1 MLNKTYNP
9 QINTSTDFMKSSLH
23 SLSVKIILI
32 LLFLLSPFFTQ
43 AQELTDQQIGFDPTR
58 ITQSLKERGITDPA
72 ILDQEVAIMRES
84 QKHMYQE
91 KQKIQKEILA
101 KIEKEQKKSSSTNRL
116 TTTIPQEE
124 REALIAFYKSMGGSS
139 WRNTGRNDK
148 PWKIDDP
155 TSDVSNWYGVI
166 VSEGHVKSLDLRVN
180 NLSGTIPSKINDL
193 SSLVSLQLYGNN
205 LSGTITPLYNLKN
218 LTLLDLSV
226 NQFSGDISFIS
237 DLTNLTNLALNSN
250 KFTGGLDPLL
260 NLKSLTNLHLGV
272 NKFTGNINVLTNL
285 TNLTNL
291 SLNQNQFTGTIDS
304 ISYLNNLTY
313 LNLDYTQLSGN
324 INAVSNLLKLTDLK
338 LGNNQ
343 FSGDIS
349 NISNLT
355 NLTYLNLV
363 NNKLLTGNLNSL
375 TSLIK
380 LNYLD
385 LGANELLQGNL
396 QELSNLKSLNYL
408 NLGNN
413 RFLEGNLTAL
423 SNLTNLTYLNLT
435 NNKFTGKIIALSNLK
450 FLTTLNIGNNPLEGD
465 LEGISNLNQLVHL
478 HLFSNNL
485 VGNIDLLSNLVNL
498 QILNLFGNGFTGD
511 INSLA
516 NLKKLT
522 SLTLDKNHFT
532 GNIDV
537 LSNLF
542 NLTEISL
549 SNNEFTGNINGL
561 INSKK
566 LYQLHLNKN
575 NFVGE
580 IDVLADITS
589 LKICNLYENKFRF
602 KDFSNK
608 FQTIKTRL
616 GSYFKYSPQSKINV
630 LETISK
636 TSNESVELKMFP
648 EGDTHYLPDDTYQWF
663 KNNIEIPGATSREY
677 TIPSVALTDAGTY
690 TCKSY
695 HKSNPDM
702 SPLVLE
708 REPIT
713 LIVKE
718 TSCTTSSKT
727 TPIVKELFKNLI
739 TKLLSLPEGTVTN
752 GYTCPEL
759 SELAPYLTNPSP
771 AIEDFVIYK
780 DSWFS
785 EQRVWIGIT
794 LTKNEKFL
802 PEYEDLPTF
811 NNFAKSYD
819 IAIDTG
825 GIQPD
830 ALGQMTDV
838 DVSSYTSPAIGLQNI
853 PSTFENGFA
862 KMYVNHVNFCP
873 ETIEQTYCINQ
884 ALSLNFETQDANLNY
899 SWSIVDSANAI
910 IATGTTPTVVF
921 TPTAEGTYKIKLT
934 ASSIDKCET
943 TFTKLILVKNCTP
956 LESCTKNNPNAT
968 HIAGLFK
975 NLVNK
980 LITLPTTS
988 VPNGFTC
995 PELVEL
1001 IPYIADTDAKIY
1013 NFTNIGNKISFSFDN
1028 HDLGDHD
1035 VVISYP
1041 TGVEISGFNLD
1052 AFVNDQTLTKI
1063 TTNYS
1068 NGLSE
1073 STLSKVRHINFC
1085 ANKIISC
1092 TESNPRTVKVKELFV
1107 KLLNHLKNRIEEG
1120 KEIPNGY
1127 TCEELRRFKYYTTEP
1142 QNVYIYNFN
1151 AATFSF
1157 SFHNGTNN
1165 FDVSIP
1171 ELMQHPKETIQSVDL
1186 NYYTSANEYTSMDW
1200 KITLSSGVK
1209 LANGKVKH
1217 VEFCPN
1223 EICVQ
1228 HVAVVVDESGSLDES
1243 EKRKIRNQLL
1253 SFVKEQARINNDIG
1267 ANMHIS
1273 LIGMSDSDKP
1283 SSRRTDHILEIKPD
1297 LINTNVGGILYN
1309 WITNYGNRYTI
1320 PNDGISEGSDFWL
1333 SGLEVS
1339 LNSSFKVKPSMV
1351 IMITDGA
1358 QTDNAGALK
1367 DFMKNFDNFADLK
1380 DITKPHLYVIGIKNG
1395 HYVYDPTTARTSNTL
1410 TKEED
1415 PNFYPELDNISTANA
1430 RVTSA
1435 LSLSLK
1441 YLLGLEEVNKPLN
1454 LDINNFRTDYAG
1466 LDDFNL
1472 FRDDLTYIS
1481 DKIAKAEINCGEES
1495 IKETCDDCFSFQPK
1509 PGQFYVLNAWVKE
1522 DVTEQQKTYSNPKIK
1537 LTFYDGNN
1545 TKIGE
1550 EIFHTVGNIIDG
1562 WQRIGNKFEI
1572 PNNDFDPLQQTV
1584 FIDFELINE
1593 SKNVAVFFDDI
1604 RIYPVKGSM
1613 KTFVYDPENFRL
1625 MSELDENNYS
1635 TFYEYDNEGGL
1646 VRIKKETAQGVKTIQ
1661 ETRSGNVIKNN

>member
-23 SLSVKIILI
+23 SLSVKITLI

-72 ILDQEVAIMRES
+72 ILDQEIAIMRES

-91 KQKIQKEILA
+91 QKKIQKEILA

-124 REALIAFYKSMGGSS
+124 REALIALYNSTDGPN
-139 WRNTGRNDK
+139 WTNTKANNK
-148 PWKIDDP
+148 PWKINDP
-155 TSDVSNWYGVI
+155 TSDVSTWYGVS
-166 VSEGHVKSLDLRVN
+166 VLNNHVVNLSLSFN
-180 NLSGTIPSKINDL
+180 NLSGTIPLKIKDL
-193 SSLVSLQLYGNN
+193 ANLSILQLTNNKITGSINEISNLFNLVSLDLESNLFDQDINKLASLNQLISLN
-205 LSGTITPLYNLKN
+205 LSKNNFSGSIDIVSNFTNLKVLNLEKNKFNGNINAIGNLFN
-218 LTLLDLSV
+218 LTSLALD
-226 NQFSGDISFIS
+226 NNEFEGNINT
-237 DLTNLTNLALNSN
+237 LTNLTNLIYLYLRN
-250 KFTGGLDPLL
+250 
-260 NLKSLTNLHLGV
+260 
-272 NKFTGNINVLTNL
+272 NKFTGNINALSNLTKLVYIDINDNKLEDNLDSLTNL
-285 TNLTNL
+285 TNLRRL
-291 SLNQNQFTGTIDS
+291 
-304 ISYLNNLTY
+304 Y
-313 LNLDYTQLSGN
+313 
-324 INAVSNLLKLTDLK
+324 
-338 LGNNQ
+338 
-343 FSGDIS
+343 
-349 NISNLT
+349 
-355 NLTYLNLV
+355 
-363 NNKLLTGNLNSL
+363 
-375 TSLIK
+375 
-380 LNYLD
+380 
-385 LGANELLQGNL
+385 
-396 QELSNLKSLNYL
+396 
-408 NLGNN
+408 
-413 RFLEGNLTAL
+413 
-423 SNLTNLTYLNLT
+423 
-435 NNKFTGKIIALSNLK
+435 
-450 FLTTLNIGNNPLEGD
+450 
-465 LEGISNLNQLVHL
+465 
-478 HLFSNNL
+478 
-485 VGNIDLLSNLVNL
+485 
-498 QILNLFGNGFTGD
+498 
-511 INSLA
+511 
-516 NLKKLT
+516 
-522 SLTLDKNHFT
+522 
-532 GNIDV
+532 
-537 LSNLF
+537 LF
-542 NLTEISL
+542 N
-549 SNNEFTGNINGL
+549 
-561 INSKK
+561 
-566 LYQLHLNKN
+566 
-575 NFVGE
+575 
-580 IDVLADITS
+580 
-589 LKICNLYENKFRF
+589 NKFRF
-602 KDFSNK
+602 ID
-608 FQTIKTRL
+608 IKNTFELLKNRL
-616 GSYFKYSPQSKINV
+616 IVSGNTYFYYYPQLKINTPV
-630 LETISK
+630 IFSKNSKETI
-636 TSNESVELKMFP
+636 TLKMFP

-702 SPLVLE
+702 SALVLE

-718 TSCTTSSKT
+718 ASCTTSSKT

-780 DSWFS
+780 DSWLS
-785 EQRVWIGIT
+785 EQRVWIGIN
-794 LTKNEKFL
+794 LTKNVKIWPHEN
-802 PEYEDLPTF
+802 EDIPTF
-811 NNFAKSYD
+811 DNFAKIYD

-825 GIQPD
+825 GIQSD

-853 PSTFENGFA
+853 PTTFENGFA

-943 TFTKLILVKNCTP
+943 TFTKLILVKNCIP

-1028 HDLGDHD
+1028 HDLGDYD

-1041 TGVEISGFNLD
+1041 TGVQISGFNLD

-1157 SFHNGTNN
+1157 SFHNGANN
-1165 FDVSIP
+1165 VDVSIP

-1367 DFMKNFDNFADLK
+1367 DFMKNFDNFAGLK

-1481 DKIAKAEINCGEES
+1481 DKIAKADINCGEES

>member
-9 QINTSTDFMKSSLH
+9 RINTSTDFMKSSLH
-23 SLSVKIILI
+23 SLSVKITLI
-32 LLFLLSPFFTQ
+32 LLFLLLPFFTQ

-72 ILDQEVAIMRES
+72 MLDQEITIMRES
-84 QKHMYQE
+84 QKHIYQE
-91 KQKIQKEILA
+91 QKKIQEEILA
-101 KIEKEQKKSSSTNRL
+101 KIEKEQKKNVSNRL
-116 TTTIPQEE
+116 AVTDIPQEE
-124 REALIAFYKSMGGSS
+124 RDALIALYNSTDGPN
-139 WRNTGRNDK
+139 WTNTKANNK

-155 TSDVSNWYGVI
+155 TSDVSTWYGVYTFN
-166 VSEGHVKSLDLRVN
+166 GHVVSINLCINVN
-180 NLSGTIPSKINDL
+180 
-193 SSLVSLQLYGNN
+193 GNN
-205 LSGTITPLYNLKN
+205 LNGS
-218 LTLLDLSV
+218 LTDLSPLTELSYLCLGSP
-226 NQFSGDISFIS
+226 NSYYSSRLSGDINYISKNYKLQNLQLQSGLLTGNLESLINLKELMYITIYGNISGQIPLGIQNLTKLENLNLITKVNGGFENLGNLSTLKSMTLQYNDILSKPNNNVIPYSFSNLQNLYHLALTSYRFNTNLDVIS
-237 DLTNLTNLALNSN
+237 SLTNLTNLQLIDNDLSNTLPPSFLNLNKLTSVDFSYNPNLKNIESLSN
-250 KFTGGLDPLL
+250 SDMYYLRILGSGLEAFPPVIEKFKNIYSIFLENNVIEGNIPIYLKNRT
-260 NLKSLTNLHLGV
+260 NLKS
-272 NKFTGNINVLTNL
+272 NIN
-285 TNLTNL
+285 
-291 SLNQNQFTGTIDS
+291 
-304 ISYLNNLTY
+304 
-313 LNLDYTQLSGN
+313 
-324 INAVSNLLKLTDLK
+324 LL
-338 LGNNQ
+338 
-343 FSGDIS
+343 
-349 NISNLT
+349 
-355 NLTYLNLV
+355 
-363 NNKLLTGNLNSL
+363 NNKLRFIDFLQIDQGLTLF
-375 TSLIK
+375 
-380 LNYLD
+380 
-385 LGANELLQGNL
+385 E
-396 QELSNLKSLNYL
+396 SLN
-408 NLGNN
+408 
-413 RFLEGNLTAL
+413 A
-423 SNLTNLTYLNLT
+423 
-435 NNKFTGKIIALSNLK
+435 IAPFPYSVQK
-450 FLTTLNIGNNPLEGD
+450 KTDARITTTQSE
-465 LEGISNLNQLVHL
+465 
-478 HLFSNNL
+478 
-485 VGNIDLLSNLVNL
+485 
-498 QILNLFGNGFTGD
+498 
-511 INSLA
+511 
-516 NLKKLT
+516 
-522 SLTLDKNHFT
+522 
-532 GNIDV
+532 
-537 LSNLF
+537 
-542 NLTEISL
+542 
-549 SNNEFTGNINGL
+549 NEKVI
-561 INSKK
+561 
-566 LYQLHLNKN
+566 
-575 NFVGE
+575 
-580 IDVLADITS
+580 
-589 LKICNLYENKFRF
+589 
-602 KDFSNK
+602 
-608 FQTIKTRL
+608 
-616 GSYFKYSPQSKINV
+616 
-630 LETISK
+630 
-636 TSNESVELKMFP
+636 LKMF
-648 EGDTHYLPDDTYQWF
+648 ENGRTHSSDTFQWF
-663 KNNIEIPGATSREY
+663 KNGIEIPGATSREY
-677 TIPSVALTDAGTY
+677 TIPSVSLTDAGTY

-695 HKSNPDM
+695 HTTNPDM

-713 LIVKE
+713 LTVTNCPTVEANIYIGNGGLTCEKGSETPCVYECGDYILDTYLVNLNGADLTGATYAWTVKNPSVGTLFTSNQTNFAYTLNIAGE
-718 TSCTTSSKT
+718 NTIELVLTTANGCKYNFSKKVTVVTCPSLSCTSTSKT

-739 TKLLSLPEGTVTN
+739 TKLLSLPEGTITE
-752 GYTCPEL
+752 GYTCSEL
-759 SELAPYLTNPSP
+759 SELAPYITDQNP
-771 AIEDFVIYK
+771 AIY
-780 DSWFS
+780 
-785 EQRVWIGIT
+785 GY
-794 LTKNEKFL
+794 
-802 PEYEDLPTF
+802 YEDPTTKWIRF
-811 NNFAKSYD
+811 NFAPHSVKSINFQDGYD
-819 IAIDTG
+819 VVLDTG
-825 GIQPD
+825 GTQGSQ
-830 ALGQMTDV
+830 LGAMTDI
-838 DVSSYTSPAIGLQNI
+838 DVSTYATPTMGLQNI
-853 PSTFENGFA
+853 PSFFENGFA

-899 SWSIVDSANAI
+899 TWSIIDSANAI

-943 TFTKLILVKNCTP
+943 TFTKLIFVKNCIP

-980 LITLPTTS
+980 LITLPTAS

-1013 NFTNIGNKISFSFDN
+1013 NFTNTGNKISFSFDN

-1041 TGVEISGFNLD
+1041 TGVQISGFNLD

-1073 STLSKVRHINFC
+1073 STQSKVRHINFC

-1092 TESNPRTVKVKELFV
+1092 TESNPRTAKVKELFV

-1120 KEIPNGY
+1120 KDIPDGY

-1151 AATFSF
+1151 ASTFSF
-1157 SFHNGTNN
+1157 SFHSGAESSI
-1165 FDVSIP
+1165 DVSIP
-1171 ELMQHPKETIQSVDL
+1171 ELMQHPKVTIQSVDL

-1209 LANGKVKH
+1209 LSKGKVKH
-1217 VEFCPN
+1217 VEFCPE

-1228 HVAVVVDESGSLDES
+1228 HVAVVVDESGSLDDS

-1253 SFVKEQARINNDIG
+1253 SFVQEQARINDDIG

-1283 SSRRTDHILEIKPD
+1283 SNRRTDHILELKPTAT
-1297 LINTNVGGILYN
+1297 NTQPGGAFYN
-1309 WITNYGNRYTI
+1309 WITQYGTNYDKKYL
-1320 PNDGISEGSDFWL
+1320 GISEGSDFWL

-1367 DFMKNFDNFADLK
+1367 DFMRNFDNFAGLK
-1380 DITKPHLYVIGIKNG
+1380 DTTKPHLYVIGIKNG
-1395 HYVYDPTTARTSNTL
+1395 HYIYDPTTAGTSTKL
-1410 TKEED
+1410 SKEED
-1415 PNFYPELDNISTANA
+1415 PNYNPQLDAINTTNA

-1454 LDINNFRTDYAG
+1454 LDINNFRADYAG

-1509 PGQFYVLNAWVKE
+1509 PGQVYVLNAWVKE

-1572 PNNDFDPLQQTV
+1572 PNNDFNPLEQTV

-1661 ETRSGNVIKNN
+1661 ETRSGNVIKND

>member
-9 QINTSTDFMKSSLH
+9 RINTSTDFMKSSLH

-43 AQELTDQQIGFDPTR
+43 AQELTDQQIGFDPTL

-72 ILDQEVAIMRES
+72 ILDQEIAIMRES
-84 QKHMYQE
+84 QKRMYQE
-91 KQKIQKEILA
+91 QQKIQKEILA

-116 TTTIPQEE
+116 TTTIPQAE
-124 REALIAFYKSMGGSS
+124 RDALIALYNGTDGPN
-139 WRNTGRNDK
+139 WTNTKANNK
-148 PWKIDDP
+148 PWMINDP
-155 TSDVSNWYGVI
+155 TSDVSTWYGVT
-166 VSEGHVKSLDLRVN
+166 VSQGHVV
-180 NLSGTIPSKINDL
+180 TIT
-193 SSLVSLQLYGNN
+193 LQGNN
-205 LSGTITPLYNLKN
+205 LNGIIPDFSAFTELTILSLIDPNVKGNL
-218 LTLLDLSV
+218 
-226 NQFSGDISFIS
+226 SFIS
-237 DLTNLTNLALNSN
+237 NNSKLKHLNVFASYNTISNAYNFVGSFQDILNLKDLLTLNLQNIKIDEDIPVEVSN
-250 KFTGGLDPLL
+250 WSQIQQLTFNGPFTGGLS
-260 NLKSLTNLHLGV
+260 NIGSLTSLRS
-272 NKFTGNINVLTNL
+272 
-285 TNLTNL
+285 L
-291 SLNQNQFTGTIDS
+291 SLSSTNFNRITD
-304 ISYLNNLTY
+304 
-313 LNLDYTQLSGN
+313 LDY
-324 INAVSNLLKLTDLK
+324 
-338 LGNNQ
+338 NNKSVPTS
-343 FSGDIS
+343 F
-349 NISNLT
+349 SNLT
-355 NLTYLNLV
+355 NLTSLVLGNMGLKNIAVIGNLTTLTFLRLGWNNITGSLPDTFLNLTNLNSLYLGGNKITNIDNISNSLKIRNLDCSQNEIQTFPNFIMNF
-363 NNKLLTGNLNSL
+363 NNLFECWFNYNKISAKIPSSYTNLNSL
-375 TSLIK
+375 TYFYTENNK
-380 LNYLD
+380 LRFIDYLD
-385 LGANELLQGNL
+385 TF
-396 QELSNLKSLNYL
+396 STLKSK
-408 NLGNN
+408 LGTYFTFNRQAKTDTAKTESISTGQSITMIMCEDN
-413 RFLEGNLTAL
+413 RFH
-423 SNLTNLTYLNLT
+423 S
-435 NNKFTGKIIALSNLK
+435 
-450 FLTTLNIGNNPLEGD
+450 
-465 LEGISNLNQLVHL
+465 
-478 HLFSNNL
+478 
-485 VGNIDLLSNLVNL
+485 
-498 QILNLFGNGFTGD
+498 
-511 INSLA
+511 
-516 NLKKLT
+516 
-522 SLTLDKNHFT
+522 
-532 GNIDV
+532 
-537 LSNLF
+537 
-542 NLTEISL
+542 
-549 SNNEFTGNINGL
+549 
-561 INSKK
+561 
-566 LYQLHLNKN
+566 
-575 NFVGE
+575 
-580 IDVLADITS
+580 
-589 LKICNLYENKFRF
+589 
-602 KDFSNK
+602 
-608 FQTIKTRL
+608 
-616 GSYFKYSPQSKINV
+616 
-630 LETISK
+630 
-636 TSNESVELKMFP
+636 
-648 EGDTHYLPDDTYQWF
+648 GDTFQWF

-713 LIVKE
+713 LTVTNCNTFPGAISIGPGVTCEKGATDGCTYTCGTFLFTANFYTTSQGGDTSIYE
-718 TSCTTSSKT
+718 QLQTGTYEWKIKNPQGDVFFTSNARWPQYNLTIPGKYTVELKFTTTDGCVNNYNYNGEITVVGCTPISCTSSSKT

-780 DSWFS
+780 DSWLS
-785 EQRVWIGIT
+785 EQRVWIGIN
-794 LTKNEKFL
+794 LTKNVKIWPHEN
-802 PEYEDLPTF
+802 EDIPTF
-811 NNFAKSYD
+811 DNFAKIYD

-825 GIQPD
+825 GIQSD

-853 PSTFENGFA
+853 PTTFENGFA

-943 TFTKLILVKNCTP
+943 TFTKLILVKNCIP

-1041 TGVEISGFNLD
+1041 TGVQISGFNLD

-1107 KLLNHLKNRIEEG
+1107 KLLNHLKKRIEEG

-1367 DFMKNFDNFADLK
+1367 DFMKNFDNFAGLK